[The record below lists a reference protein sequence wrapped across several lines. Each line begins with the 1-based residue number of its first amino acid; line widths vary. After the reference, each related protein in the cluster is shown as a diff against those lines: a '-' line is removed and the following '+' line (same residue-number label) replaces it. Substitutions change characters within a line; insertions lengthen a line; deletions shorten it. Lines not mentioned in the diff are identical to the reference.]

1 MGVLFMLQRKELIPS
16 KLQAINMT
24 EPFQGDTM
32 AIQRPSIL
40 KILLVPMMIILSCT
54 ACIQPSDSGD
64 VSQELNDPDQT
75 DTQVEYGLY
84 TSQSSQLPESLGFV
98 FDPKGNPI
106 SNATLENGDSS
117 DLNGLLIS
125 YGKTYSEQWVVIQSS
140 GFLTGFALAQET
152 LEGAYVFE
160 ARLTPLSAV
169 KRFETEE
176 EGSLGS
182 GDLRDPDLEVTFPAG
197 AFDSTPVI
205 AGAAEI
211 DPLDIGPLFESL
223 ENGKTL
229 SLQRAF
235 GLGVING
242 EGEDTQLSSEK
253 TLGIA
258 IRDNGELAEPIT
270 MASFDP
276 SQGLWQILPGPCSR
290 RDDAHIYC
298 EVDRIS
304 PLIGLFTEQ
313 EYLWMPDLSD
323 LQTNSSGQSGLLAPT
338 FNPLA
343 NHLFQSGG
351 CDGPMGE
358 ALNQE
363 LLSYRVIIGDMIN
376 SEADLSS
383 DTMADL
389 MNDYAAAAF
398 QYADLCKNEKG
409 KGALLKVLGVELT
422 LGLQFGDNWG
432 WDPTRVTDKISE
444 LTIDRVK
451 EELTEGKCLDMKE
464 ALGAYKEALLFGE
477 ENTQLPGED
486 ETIKEAFDRKMEEW
500 SSECDLWTGTITITH
515 YPAGS
520 HFGLEEWTTLN
531 SNNTWTEK
539 HDLRIATHPD
549 THAVTGRSNVTL
561 NFPAV
566 LYSKVGSDDPCDV
579 NSFQSY
585 YGFPSDEMNIS
596 GDQGD
601 FENPAE
607 PGDQSAADLQAL
619 FEKYKEN
626 PEDLTPEEM
635 SALGDLL
642 SDLSDPDAVEEILSG
657 SSDSTDPGPLEY
669 GFDIT
674 FSGTYDGSAFSISD
688 LQYNCYAEII
698 QYIYNEGEE
707 DDECVVHFEASI
719 PVHNYSSYLA
729 HGFYGSPPITLQEIL
744 ETAPGTAGGMEV
756 IRGSGKFGNPSPDV
770 GSYPFNTSSVTWN
783 LVHVQDQGIK

>member
-1 MGVLFMLQRKELIPS
+1 MTIQRESLHKELLLIP
-16 KLQAINMT
+16 LI
-24 EPFQGDTM
+24 
-32 AIQRPSIL
+32 
-40 KILLVPMMIILSCT
+40 IILICT
-54 ACIQPSDSGD
+54 ACSLSSNAGDSPLKSNG
-64 VSQELNDPDQT
+64 PDENTTEGGKVIGVYSAQAL
-75 DTQVEYGLY
+75 QV
-84 TSQSSQLPESLGFV
+84 PESIGFV

-106 SNATLENGDSS
+106 ANATLENGDSS

-125 YGKTYSEQWVVIQSS
+125 YGKSYAEEWAVINAS
-140 GFLTGFALAQET
+140 GFLGGYAQAKKT
-152 LEGAYVFE
+152 LDEAYVFE

-169 KRFETEE
+169 NQLVTDEQQ
-176 EGSLGS
+176 SLGS
-182 GDLRDPDLEVTFPAG
+182 GDLRDPELEITFPPG
-197 AFDSTPVI
+197 AFDANPVV

-211 DPLDIGPLFESL
+211 DPLDIGPLFEPL
-223 ENGKTL
+223 NNGQKL
-229 SLQRAF
+229 NIQRAL
-235 GLGVING
+235 GLHATDLQGQDIL
-242 EGEDTQLSSEK
+242 LSPQK
-253 TLGIA
+253 TLGIS
-258 IRDNGELAEPIT
+258 IRDEGELAEPIT
-270 MASFDP
+270 LAAFDP
-276 SQGLWQILPGPCSR
+276 EQGLWQVLPGPCSR

-298 EVDRIS
+298 EVDLVS

-313 EYLWMPDLSD
+313 EHLWMPDLAD
-323 LQTNSSGQSGLLAPT
+323 LEANSAGQSGLLAPP
-338 FNPLA
+338 FNSLA
-343 NHLFQSGG
+343 NNLFQSGG
-351 CDGPMGE
+351 CNGPVGE

-376 SEADLSS
+376 NEADLSS

-432 WDPTRVTDKISE
+432 WDPTRVTDKISD
-444 LTIDRVK
+444 LTVDRAK
-451 EELTEGKCLDMKE
+451 EELIEGKCLDMKE
-464 ALGAYKEALLFGE
+464 ALGAYKEALMFGE
-477 ENTQLPGED
+477 ENTQIPGRD
-486 ETIKEAFDRKMEEW
+486 ETIKEAFDSKMEEW
-500 SSECDLWTGTITITH
+500 SAECDLWTGTITITH

-531 SNNTWTEK
+531 SNNAWTEK
-539 HDLRIATHPD
+539 HDIRIATHPD
-549 THAVTGRSNVTL
+549 TNAVTGRSTVTL
-561 NFPAV
+561 DFPAV
-566 LYSKVGSDDPCDV
+566 LYSKVGSDDPCDR

-585 YGFPSDEMNIS
+585 YGFPSDEMDIS

-607 PGDQSAADLQAL
+607 PGDQSTADLQAL

-635 SALGDLL
+635 IALGDLL
-642 SDLSDPDAVEEILSG
+642 SDLSDPDAVQEILSG

-688 LQYNCYAEII
+688 LEYTCYAEII

-707 DDECVVHFEASI
+707 DDKCVTQFEASI

-744 ETAPGTAGGMEV
+744 ETAPGTAGGLEV
-756 IRGSGKFGNPSPDV
+756 IRGSGKFGNPSPDI
-770 GSYPFNTSSVTWN
+770 GSYPFDTTSVIWN
-783 LVHVQDQGIK
+783 LIHVQNQGNQ